1 MGRHHERFR
10 WTVATQ
16 NPKDAREAKY
26 NAENAAEL
34 NSYSALAIVDKLPH
48 LRRINKLR
56 DWEKDAVYNVVTP
69 NQSGYGF
76 TSTGLTLSSPTN
88 HKVVKPS
95 DDERMAL
102 INFGKPMGSLL
113 GSRIV
118 KIPSAEDFTGAIPV
132 VDTEIPG
139 EMFYYLPAQVEP
151 QTMSKIYFENSPSF
165 VIMKDG
171 EMPIYIFWRRK
182 AEFAPSYT
190 ETELMEHWRSNR
202 SGAPTPKPRP
212 APLAGPSETRPDS
225 LAVKTEKNTEVV
237 IENQAQPEWEVFD
250 PRLEENPIEFL
261 DFYNTCLNGRH
272 GVRSKLMLRE
282 ADIDRVNYISPCLAH
297 NHKETAEEVVAVT
310 ADADAMDVDPVPTVS
325 ASKLPETSTSQ
336 PPEAVTAKPWKQPG
350 PIAADDPSWKQFF
363 ARQNRDK
370 EIRGARIRPK
380 AVFTSEFCNASGT
393 KSDPKKANLTSE
405 LYDKYYHRAVTAHR
419 EIENRSKCCLACGLT
434 WTLCP
439 TTRYDHYKHHR
450 EEFKLHMKYY
460 QKQQLLVEDPLRV
473 ENLDAGKAPMPK
485 GVPEINWF
493 RDLEQIILNMEN
505 ELLEREQTCRICSAH
520 VDFADESI
528 ADHYRKHAEERKQL
542 RSVGAVINSVP
553 HTPDLAVIV
562 TPTGATF
569 SSNSERSPPARD
581 YHGYQRTPEHIRQY
595 EKEQAKKKK
604 LATANIANMMEA
616 SAQELRETGAIQS
629 NLLSPIPISSGSAS
643 SDPFV
648 ESSNDIIDIMDTSE
662 DGPIYPDVIGNT
674 TAPLALPPLI
684 KSTAVPAVLEDDL
697 NFLSGVYV
705 SKTDSLAFLSGK
717 DTQTAAPL
725 KSELIESYRRFVE
738 EELRNEM
745 QNRGLQLEP
754 IIIGDDSDS
763 SLEDSP
769 DSAPIEAQDDDTALH
784 TSPAPA
790 DLMMME
796 EGHFD

>member
-1 MGRHHERFR
+1 MRTASVFGISRLHGVVYIIFVFLTPTPSSFFFKLSRFLSFPSFHLDHHHTVVAIMGRHHERFR

-48 LRRINKLR
+48 LRMINKLR

-69 NQSGYGF
+69 NRSGYGF
-76 TSTGLTLSSPTN
+76 TSTGLTLSSPEK

-95 DDERMAL
+95 DDEKMAL
-102 INFGKPMGSLL
+102 VNFGKPIGSLL

-118 KIPSAEDFTGAIPV
+118 KVPSAEDFTGAIPV
-132 VDTEIPG
+132 MDTEIPG
-139 EMFYYLPAQVEP
+139 EMFYYLPAQIEP
-151 QTMSKIYFENSPSF
+151 QTMSKIYFEDSPSF

-171 EMPIYIFWRRK
+171 EMPSYVFWRRK

-190 ETELMEHWRSNR
+190 ETELMEHWRSHR
-202 SGAPTPKPRP
+202 SGAPTAEPRP
-212 APLAGPSETRPDS
+212 APLAVNTD
-225 LAVKTEKNTEVV
+225 KTTEVV
-237 IENQAQPEWEVFD
+237 TKRQAQPEWEVFD

-282 ADIDRVNYISPCLAH
+282 VDIDRVNYISPCLAH
-297 NHKETAEEVVAVT
+297 NHKETAEEAVAAT
-310 ADADAMDVDPVPTVS
+310 ADAEAMDVDPVPTVS
-325 ASKLPETSTSQ
+325 ASKLPETSISQ

-350 PIAADDPSWKQFF
+350 PIAADDLSWKQFF
-363 ARQNRDK
+363 ARQDRDK

-380 AVFTSEFCNASGT
+380 AVFTSEYCNASGT
-393 KSDPKKANLTSE
+393 KSDPKKAILTRE

-439 TTRYDHYKHHR
+439 TTRYDHYKQHR

-473 ENLDAGKAPMPK
+473 ENLDAAKAPMPK

-520 VDFADESI
+520 VDVADESI

-542 RSVGAVINSVP
+542 RNIGAVINSVP
-553 HTPDLAVIV
+553 HTPDMAVIV

-569 SSNSERSPPARD
+569 SSNSEQSPPARD
-581 YHGYQRTPEHIRQY
+581 YHGFQTTPEHIRQY
-595 EKEQAKKKK
+595 EKEQAEKKK
-604 LATANIANMMEA
+604 LAIANIANMMEA
-616 SAQELRETGAIQS
+616 SAQELRETGALQS

-648 ESSNDIIDIMDTSE
+648 EYSNYIMDTSE
-662 DGPIYPDVIGNT
+662 DGPIYSDVIGNT

-684 KSTAVPAVLEDDL
+684 KSTAVPAVLEGDL
-697 NFLSGVYV
+697 DFLSGVSA
-705 SKTDSLAFLSGK
+705 SKADSLDFLSEK
-717 DTQTAAPL
+717 DAQTAALL
-725 KSELIESYRRFVE
+725 KPEAIESYRRFIE
-738 EELRNEM
+738 E
-745 QNRGLQLEP
+745 
-754 IIIGDDSDS
+754 
-763 SLEDSP
+763 
-769 DSAPIEAQDDDTALH
+769 
-784 TSPAPA
+784 
-790 DLMMME
+790 
-796 EGHFD
+796 